1 MDTQPP
7 QGIDIQQIVDI
18 VLRRKTIIVSCLLA
32 ALTVGLPAYL
42 IQPKTYQ
49 SSALLSYQQ
58 KSINPTKMSPDEQ
71 ENIREIVSTLSEIVQ
86 SRTNLVKIITN
97 EDIYSEMRKN
107 LPMEDVIINMRKHI
121 KISPSRRGDTFVV
134 TFDMT
139 DPLKVA
145 RVANALAS
153 GFIEE
158 NLKYREEKAT
168 DTSAYTKDE
177 LQMAKVILDKKEA
190 VMRDYK
196 LKYYNEMPDQ
206 RDVNMRRLASLQEQ
220 YQGRQESIQ
229 ELERTRVLVRDQIG
243 ARKQILAGY
252 ARDAITTNPDDQ
264 TVQIEPDQAK
274 LQRLRRNLEALQQRY
289 TDKHPKIKSLNKKIK
304 HLEEITAAS
313 KTTSVSAT
321 NSTQQSSEIFDST
334 LFELESE
341 LKGIKLSID
350 KINKEKNEL
359 NNLIKQYE
367 QWVGATPVREAE
379 WSALTREYSQLKRHY
394 DFLVSQNLQAGSAL
408 NLERKQKGS
417 QFKIVDP
424 AKAPNKPTKPDF
436 IKIMTMAL
444 VAGAGLAGGIIAALE
459 FLNSTF
465 RNPAKLTQTFN
476 IEVICSVPHITLK
489 KELTRSRIITAFGIF
504 FFFSW
509 GLSLI
514 IAMYW
519 FWQKNM
525 IIL

>member
-1 MDTQPP
+1 METQPP

-18 VLRRKTIIVSCLLA
+18 VLRRKAIIISCILA
-32 ALTVGLPAYL
+32 AVTLGLPAYL

-49 SSALLSYQQ
+49 STALLSYQQ
-58 KSINPTKMSPDEQ
+58 QSINPAKMSPDEQ
-71 ENIREIVSTLSEIVQ
+71 ENIRDIVSTLSEIVQ
-86 SRTNLVKIITN
+86 SRTNLIKIITN
-97 EDIYSEMRKN
+97 NDLYSNMRKN

-121 KISPSRRGDTFVV
+121 KIKPSRRGDTFIV
-134 TFDMT
+134 TFDTT

-145 RVANALAS
+145 RVTNALAS

-168 DTSAYTKDE
+168 DTSTYTKDE
-177 LQMAKVILDKKEA
+177 LQMAQVILDKKEA

-206 RDVNMRRLASLQEQ
+206 REVNMRRLASLQEQ

-243 ARKQILAGY
+243 ARKQVLAGF
-252 ARDAITTNPDDQ
+252 ARDSVTTNPGEQ
-264 TVQIEPDQAK
+264 TVRIEPDQAK
-274 LQRLRRNLEALQQRY
+274 LQRLRRNLEVLQQRY

-304 HLEEITAAS
+304 HLEKITAGS
-313 KTTSVSAT
+313 TTANMPANNT
-321 NSTQQSSEIFDST
+321 TQKSSQTFDST
-334 LFELESE
+334 LFELATEI
-341 LKGIKLSID
+341 KGIGLSID
-350 KINKEKNEL
+350 KINKEKNDL
-359 NNLIKQYE
+359 KNHIDQYE
-367 QWVGATPVREAE
+367 QWVSATPVREAE
-379 WSALTREYSQLKRHY
+379 WSALTREYGQLKRHY

-436 IKIMTMAL
+436 IKIMGMAL
-444 VAGAGLAGGIIAALE
+444 IAGAGLAGGIIAALE

-489 KELTRSRIITAFGIF
+489 KELTRSRIITAIGVFSFFCWGI
-504 FFFSW
+504 
-509 GLSLI
+509 LLI

-519 FWQKNM
+519 LWHKNM